1 MHRHALT
8 SLAIVLLLPICAAA
22 QAPPLQA
29 LVSIDFDGSREA
41 ITPDGMLAPV
51 GGEALEYAEGRAG
64 QAADFGEGDWV
75 EYRDIPAIN
84 PKSATIELWV
94 KPAFENR
101 DLDDHCYLQLFDAD
115 GKQVVEINF
124 AQTHCGPRVLLT
136 SGGKQTNCHADF
148 ASKGNEWNHICVTW
162 DHTDRDL
169 WNLRLYSDGVVRAY
183 MDFQEV
189 APPAVLRLGAKSEE
203 QATNTKALIDAV
215 AVYNRALSEMQ
226 VFALHEAAALGSD
239 RIEAIAQRV
248 AADDAETTRRIEQFR
263 NEKRMAMVVG
273 RTIGGWKDEVF
284 GDSYGLPVPDR
295 IDEKQIEN
303 TDLSR
308 YDVLLFP
315 GGGGFDLT
323 EAGAE
328 ALRQYLQEGG
338 GFVGICAGC
347 YAAGTY
353 KLIEREF
360 YPFRERGQVE
370 VYLHE
375 HPVTEGYHPRRQIAL
390 AHANG
395 PLIQP
400 GEEAEDILVYKV
412 GKPPYVCAVAREYGK
427 GRVVAF
433 SAHPEG
439 SAETRRM
446 VRNAIFWAAGVTGAK
461 AE

>member
-1 MHRHALT
+1 MHRSTLT
-8 SLAIVLLLPICAAA
+8 GLAILLSLLPIGAAE

-29 LVSIDFDGSREA
+29 LIYVGLDGSAQALTFDG
-41 ITPDGMLAPV
+41 TLAPT
-51 GGEALEYAEGRAG
+51 GGEGLEYVEGKG
-64 QAADFGEGDWV
+64 EQAAAFGEGDWV
-75 EYRDIPAIN
+75 EYHDIPAIN
-84 PKSATIELWV
+84 AKSATIELWV
-94 KPAFENR
+94 EPAFENR
-101 DLDDHCYLQLFDAD
+101 DLEDHCYLQLLDAD

-136 SGGKQTNCHADF
+136 SGSKQTNCHADF
-148 ASKGNEWNHICVTW
+148 ASKGGQWNHICVTW

-189 APPAVLRLGAKSEE
+189 EPPTVLRLGAKSTQE
-203 QATNTKALIDAV
+203 ATNTKAVLDEVVI
-215 AVYNRALSEMQ
+215 YNRALSEMQ
-226 VFALHEAAALGSD
+226 VFALYEAGALGRE
-239 RIEAIAQRV
+239 RIEAIAQRI
-248 AADDAETTRRIEQFR
+248 AADDAEATRRMEQFR
-263 NEKRMAMVVG
+263 NEKKMAMVVG

-284 GDSYGLPVPDR
+284 GNSYGLPVPDR
-295 IDEKQIEN
+295 IDERQLEK

-323 EAGAE
+323 DAGAE
-328 ALRQYLQEGG
+328 ALRQYLQDGG

-433 SAHPEG
+433 SAHPEAG
-439 SAETRRM
+439 AETRRM
-446 VRNAIFWAAGVTGAK
+446 VRNAIIWASGVTGA

>member
-1 MHRHALT
+1 M
-8 SLAIVLLLPICAAA
+8 
-22 QAPPLQA
+22 
-29 LVSIDFDGSREA
+29 
-41 ITPDGMLAPV
+41 
-51 GGEALEYAEGRAG
+51 
-64 QAADFGEGDWV
+64 
-75 EYRDIPAIN
+75 
-84 PKSATIELWV
+84 
-94 KPAFENR
+94 
-101 DLDDHCYLQLFDAD
+101 
-115 GKQVVEINF
+115 
-124 AQTHCGPRVLLT
+124 
-136 SGGKQTNCHADF
+136 
-148 ASKGNEWNHICVTW
+148 
-162 DHTDRDL
+162 
-169 WNLRLYSDGVVRAY
+169 
-183 MDFQEV
+183 
-189 APPAVLRLGAKSEE
+189 LRLGAKSTQE
-203 QATNTKALIDAV
+203 ATNTKAVLDEV
-215 AVYNRALSEMQ
+215 AIYNRALSEMQ

-295 IDEKQIEN
+295 IDERQLEKA
-303 TDLSR
+303 DLSR

-328 ALRQYLQEGG
+328 ALRQYLQDGG

-400 GEEAEDILVYKV
+400 GEEAEDILADRGILVLPDVIANAGGVIVSYFEWV
-412 GKPPYVCAVAREYGK
+412 QNASSFAWTEDAVNARLD
-427 GRVVAF
+427 RILSDAF
-433 SAHPEG
+433 AVIWREAHERKIPLR
-439 SAETRRM
+439 T
-446 VRNAIFWAAGVTGAK
+446 AAFVIACSRILEARDMRGLYP
-461 AE
+461 